1 MKDTEEMIQN
11 DIKYHEMNAKANILY
26 KFVMTYSDYI
36 KAAHDYG
43 TGETINMAEVH
54 TLTAIDETPGITVTE
69 VALEWNRTKG
79 AVSQI
84 IGKLEKRGL
93 IVRKKEG
100 GNAKTVHLYVTEKGK
115 LLSNAHKAYDIK
127 ELSWTDEILHRNFSS
142 EEINT
147 FYKVMER
154 YTELMDLP
162 SEE

>member
-1 MKDTEEMIQN
+1 MKDNEEMIQN
-11 DIKYHEMNAKANILY
+11 DIKYHEMNAKASILY

-36 KAAHDYG
+36 KTAHDYG

-54 TLTAIDETPGITVTE
+54 TLTAIEENPGITVTE

-93 IVRKKEG
+93 IIRKKEG
-100 GNAKTVHLYVTEKGK
+100 SNAKTVHLYVTEKGK

-127 ELSWTDEILHRNFSS
+127 ELAFTDKILHDSFSS
-142 EEINT
+142 EEINI
-147 FYKVMER
+147 FYNVMEK
-154 YTELMDLP
+154 YIELMDMP
-162 SEE
+162 YEE